1 MRDRNE
7 TSAFDCRF
15 LSEDHFSRLHQ
26 KFVEAF
32 SDYSRP
38 FEFNER
44 QFRNHI
50 VLNAVDLNRSVGCY
64 RSDQL
69 IGFSLNGFGRW
80 KGKSTVYDA
89 GTAVVPNQRRLGAS
103 EAMFEMMI
111 PLLRDTGVE
120 QFLLEVITTN
130 KPAVN
135 LYKKLGFEI
144 QRELLLLEAPGRLKI
159 DGKPNTDIALREIGA
174 GDLPSLSN
182 LCDAM
187 PSWQNSNEAIQRS
200 EQIKKLVGAFIGD
213 RCVGYVVFSS
223 GLGRVAQF
231 VVDKKHRSLEVGTR
245 LLMAMQDDLAE
256 GCKMQVLNIDSAA
269 ADTVEFLMSRGFE
282 RVLSQYEMIK
292 PL

>member
-1 MRDRNE
+1 MYDRNE
-7 TSAFDCRF
+7 TSAFECRF
-15 LSEDHFSRLHQ
+15 LSEDHFSSLHQ

-50 VLNAVDLNRSVGCY
+50 VLNAVDLTRSVGCY
-64 RSDQL
+64 RGDEL

-80 KGKSTVYDA
+80 EGKSTVYDA
-89 GTAVVPNQRRLGAS
+89 GTAVIPSHRRLGAS
-103 EAMFEMMI
+103 ETMFEMMV
-111 PLLRDTGVE
+111 PVFRDSGAE

-130 KPAVN
+130 EPAVN
-135 LYKKLGFEI
+135 LYKKLGFEVL
-144 QRELLLLEAPGRLKI
+144 RELLLLEAPGQLKI
-159 DGKPNTDIALREIGA
+159 GREPNMDITVRGITAA
-174 GDLPSLSN
+174 DLPLFAHFW
-182 LCDAM
+182 DGA

-200 EQIKKLVGAFIGD
+200 EQIKKILGAFIGE
-213 RCVGYVVFSS
+213 RCVGYIVFSS

-231 VVDKKHRSLEVGTR
+231 VVDKNHRNRGIGNR

-256 GCKMQVLNIDSAA
+256 GCKMQVLNIDSAV
-269 ADTVEFLMSRGFE
+269 ADTVKFLMSRGFE
-282 RVLSQYEMIK
+282 RVLSQFEMIK